1 MKNIICL
8 LFFPFIF
15 LLGINGM
22 NSTSLSEDGEE
33 DLISLNPK
41 VVDQLH
47 SFPLQM
53 PDAGTAYDDAESLA
67 RHLRTVGRGQ
77 RQLSL
82 SYSFI
87 SKGMATRL
95 SKVWL
100 DAVLQSSR
108 HIYNSLPHPCWSVS
122 AEHYIFG
129 MRRILI

>member
-1 MKNIICL
+1 
-8 LFFPFIF
+8 
-15 LLGINGM
+15 M

-67 RHLRTVGRGQ
+67 RQLRTVGRGQ
-77 RQLSL
+77 RQFSVSCSL
-82 SYSFI
+82 I

>member
-8 LFFPFIF
+8 LFFPFLF
-15 LLGINGM
+15 LLGMNGVIM
-22 NSTSLSEDGEE
+22 PSLSEDGEE
-33 DLISLNPK
+33 FEISSSQK
-41 VVDQLH
+41 AVDQLYPF
-47 SFPLQM
+47 STQM
-53 PDAGTAYDDAESLA
+53 PDEGTAYDDAESLA
-67 RHLRTVGRGQ
+67 RQFRTVGRGQ

-82 SYSFI
+82 SYSLI